1 MYYYI
6 KGIFIQKYEN
16 FIVVE
21 AGGIG
26 YRIYTPASVLDN
38 LPPQGKEVRL
48 FTHFHVREDT
58 QDLYGFL
65 TEEEKNLFL
74 QLLSVSGVGPKVA
87 LAILSVNTTA
97 SFAMAVITNDVK
109 TITKAP
115 GVGPKVAQR
124 IILELRDKMKTVD
137 AAPDQETAQVLL
149 QNENERS
156 EAVSALIVLGYPASE
171 AKKTVASLPQDLGTE
186 DLIREALKKL
196 MK

>member
-38 LPPQGKEVRL
+38 LPPQGKEVCL